1 VPQKK
6 QKIITFIKKR
16 NYLRILVLG
25 KKWAKIKEDQ
35 RLTQQSKKVNCGKM
49 VVNSG
54 SRAG

>member
-1 VPQKK
+1 MCPKK
-6 QKIITFIKKR
+6 NKIITFIKEH
-16 NYLRILVLG
+16 NYLKILVLG